1 MPTQIKRLQVV
12 FAKLEAT
19 EGTDPVP
26 TATDALQLV
35 APAAITWGAYQ
46 NNEQDDQDNQ
56 KMEPNAPLAPAYLW
70 GEISFRLYQRGKG
83 SAYATT
89 AGPEPHAIL
98 QAALMSATFSASQWA
113 YDTLSVAAAGQPSL
127 TFYAFK
133 GLDTNVWVLHKL
145 LAAKVSKVTYG
156 GEAGK
161 PGFIDVVARGQ
172 YVEPTDAA
180 LISPTYFSAI
190 PPVYAAAASWQLGAL
205 TTAFVKRSS
214 VTLENTLQFRDNAN
228 SANTRH
234 LITGRKLTWDVA
246 VEAARVADYNPWLK
260 WTSRAQEQLIQTLGV
275 AGGNNKIVLTADRAQ
290 ITPEPTV
297 YEEEN
302 GLVRFAAKGVLD
314 PGGTNRLSLLY
325 AT

>member
-26 TATDALQLV
+26 TAADALQLV
-35 APAAITWGAYQ
+35 APATINWGAYID
-46 NNEQDDQDNQ
+46 NEQDEQDNQ
-56 KMEPNAPLAPAYLW
+56 KLESNAPLAPSYLW
-70 GEISFRLYQRGKG
+70 GEINFRLYQRGKG

-98 QAALMSATFSASQWA
+98 QGALLSAAFATAQWT

-145 LAAKVSKVTYG
+145 LAAKVSKLVYS

-161 PGFIDVVARGQ
+161 PGFIDVTARGQ

-180 LISPTYFSAI
+180 LISPTYQTSI
-190 PPVYAAAASWQLGAL
+190 PPAYAAAASWQLGAL

-214 VTLENTLQFRDNAN
+214 VTLENILQFRDNAN

-234 LITGRKLTWDVA
+234 LITGRRLTWDVA
-246 VEAARVADYNPWLK
+246 VEAARIADYNPGLK
-260 WTSRAQEQLIQTLGV
+260 WSSRAQEVLIQTLGV
-275 AGGNNKIVLTADRAQ
+275 GGGSNKIVLTADRAQ
-290 ITPEPTV
+290 ITKEPFT
-297 YEEEN
+297 YEDEN
-302 GLVRFAAKGVLD
+302 GLVRFSAKGVLD
-314 PGGTNRLSLLY
+314 PGGTNRFNLLY
-325 AT
+325 AS

>member
-35 APAAITWGAYQ
+35 APASITWGAYQ
-46 NNEQDDQDNQ
+46 NNEQDDLDNQ
-56 KMEPNAPLAPAYLW
+56 KLESAAPLAPTYPW
-70 GEISFRLYQRGKG
+70 GEITCRLYQRGKG
-83 SAYATT
+83 ATYSTT

-98 QAALMSATFSASQWA
+98 QGALMSATFAAAQWT
-113 YDTLSVAAAGQPSL
+113 YDTISVLAAGQPSL

-145 LAAKVSKVTYG
+145 LAAKVSKLVYG

-180 LISPTYFSAI
+180 LISPTYMTSI
-190 PPVYAAAASWQLGAL
+190 PPAYAAAASWQIGAL
-205 TTAFVKRSS
+205 ATAFVKRSS
-214 VTLENTLQFRDNAN
+214 VTLENILQFRDNAN
-228 SANTRH
+228 SINTRH
-234 LITGRKLTWDVA
+234 LITGRRLTWDVA

-260 WTSRAQEQLIQTLGV
+260 WTSRAQEALVQTLGV
-275 AGGNNKIVLTADRAQ
+275 GAGSNKIVFTGDRAQ

-297 YEEEN
+297 YEDEN
-302 GLVRFAAKGVLD
+302 GLVRFTAKGVLD
-314 PGGTNRLSLLY
+314 PGGTNRFNLLY
-325 AT
+325 AS

>member
-12 FAKLEAT
+12 FAKLET
-19 EGTDPVP
+19 VEGTDAVP
-26 TATDALQLV
+26 TAPDALQLV
-35 APAAITWGAYQ
+35 APATINWGAYID
-46 NNEQDDQDNQ
+46 NDQDELDNQ
-56 KMEPNAPLAPAYLW
+56 KLESAAPLAPSYLW
-70 GEISFRLYQRGKG
+70 GEIGFRLYQRGKG

-98 QAALMSATFSASQWA
+98 QGALMSAAFATAQWT
-113 YDTLSVAAAGQPSL
+113 YDTLSVLAAGQPSL

-145 LAAKVSKVTYG
+145 LAAKVSKLVYS

-180 LISPTYFSAI
+180 LIAPTYQTSI
-190 PPVYAAAASWQLGAL
+190 PPAYAAAASWQLGTL

-214 VTLENTLQFRDNAN
+214 VTLENILQFRDNAN

-246 VEAARVADYNPWLK
+246 VEAARIVDYNPGLK
-260 WTSRAQEQLIQTLGV
+260 WSSRAQEALIQTLGV
-275 AGGNNKIVLTADRAQ
+275 GGGSNKIVLTADRAQ
-290 ITPEPTV
+290 ITKEPFT
-297 YEEEN
+297 YEDEN
-302 GLVRFAAKGVLD
+302 GLVRFGAKGVLD
-314 PGGTNRLSLLY
+314 PGGTNRFNLLY
-325 AT
+325 AS